1 MMPLTFVNEGEKIS
15 IKQINGRDE
24 TKRFL
29 GSLGFVVGE
38 DIVVISKIKGNL
50 IVNVKDTRVAIDGQM
65 ASKILV

>member
-1 MMPLTFVNEGEKIS
+1 MPLTFVNEGEKIS

-38 DIVVISKIKGNL
+38 DIVIISKIKGNL
-50 IVNVKDTRVAIDGQM
+50 IVNVKDTRVAIDSQM

>member
-38 DIVVISKIKGNL
+38 DIVIISKIKGNL
-50 IVNVKDTRVAIDGQM
+50 IVNVKDTRVAIDSQM

>member
-1 MMPLTFVNEGEKIS
+1 MMPLTFVNEGKKIS

-38 DIVVISKIKGNL
+38 DIVIISKIKGNL
-50 IVNVKDTRVAIDGQM
+50 IVNVKDTRVAIDSQM